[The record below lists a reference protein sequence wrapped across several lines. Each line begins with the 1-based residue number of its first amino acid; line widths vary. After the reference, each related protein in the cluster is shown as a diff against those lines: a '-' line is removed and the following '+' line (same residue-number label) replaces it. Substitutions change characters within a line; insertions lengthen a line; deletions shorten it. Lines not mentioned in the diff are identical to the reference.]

1 MATKTLYKATLS
13 TEAEAYS
20 RTRTPGKGNVT
31 KAGDDIV
38 PYFVSGPLDYD
49 VPGMNIVGYTGAFLH
64 VLAWLLALALDIVLV
79 TRLKPS
85 EATDKHHFDYWL
97 AAFIPLVVGL
107 VVVLGATLVHSC
119 TSMKIPPGLFPPFLM
134 TAITGGALITVVFTY
149 LLMTTSA
156 AGLHGASKALEDA
169 VADGDCTVAAGCDKV
184 VDWTTFFTR
193 CALWSLIAKIYI
205 WQFLYNNQVYALSDK

>member
-20 RTRTPGKGNVT
+20 RTRKEGKGNVN
-31 KAGDDIV
+31 KKGEDIV
-38 PYFVSGPLDYD
+38 PYFISGPLDYD
-49 VPGMNIVGYTGAFLH
+49 VGGINVIGYVGAVLH

-97 AAFIPLVVGL
+97 AAFTPLVVGL

-119 TSMKIPPGLFPPFLM
+119 TAMKIPTGLFPPFLM
-134 TAITGGALITVVFTY
+134 TAITGGALITIIFTY
-149 LLMTTSA
+149 LLMTSSA
-156 AGLHGASKALEDA
+156 AGLHGAAKALEDA
-169 VADGDCTVAAGCDKV
+169 IADGDCTEAAGCDKV

-205 WQFLYNNQVYALSDK
+205 GQFLYNNQVYALSDK